1 MDRAGLL
8 ASRVRMFRSGFVRG
22 LPGNFPVAEGNV
34 LAYSC
39 AAARELHPL
48 PCLRRAAKTRFPR
61 MTKSGAMESRLMGG
75 RSEVKWG
82 AFCQLAVAT
91 PPEPAM
97 APRQLLDTARV

>member
-8 ASRVRMFRSGFVRG
+8 ASRVRMSSIRIRPRPSRNV
-22 LPGNFPVAEGNV
+22 PVAEGNV

-61 MTKSGAMESRLMGG
+61 MTKSVATESRVMGSG
-75 RSEVKWG
+75 GEVKWG
-82 AFCQLAVAT
+82 SCVLKNSSDGCVG
-91 PPEPAM
+91 
-97 APRQLLDTARV
+97 DRVTYVNFFGDAA